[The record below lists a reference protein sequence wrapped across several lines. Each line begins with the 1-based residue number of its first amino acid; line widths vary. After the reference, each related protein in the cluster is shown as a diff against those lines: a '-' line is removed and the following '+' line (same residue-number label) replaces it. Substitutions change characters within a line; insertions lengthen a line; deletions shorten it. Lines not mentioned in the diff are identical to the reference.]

1 MKCGIDQTFQNLK
14 IVFTTAAIMIHPYFL
29 KPFFLESDTSDY
41 ALGAVLSQNGEDGR
55 LHPISFHS
63 WKFTTVNSFQEW
75 RHFLE
80 GAVHPITV
88 YTDYKNLKYFMSARV
103 LNRHQAHWSI
113 SLSRFNFMITYRPG
127 FQQSRS
133 DALSRRSYL
142 APKEGDVAY
151 D

>member
-63 WKFTTVNSFQEW
+63 WKFTTVEIKYIIHDKELLPLSILSKSGDI
-75 RHFLE
+75 FLKE
-80 GAVHPITV
+80 LSIQLQSTPITR
-88 YTDYKNLKYFMSARV
+88 TS
-103 LNRHQAHWSI
+103 SI
-113 SLSRFNFMITYRPG
+113 SCLLEY
-127 FQQSRS
+127 
-133 DALSRRSYL
+133 
-142 APKEGDVAY
+142 
-151 D
+151 